1 VKLRPYQQEIRERV
15 HAAWAAGR
23 KAPCIVLPTG
33 SGKTATFANIVSDY
47 PRPSIVMAHR
57 QELVGQMSLTLG
69 RYGVRHRIIAPDA
82 TRRSI
87 EALHMRHLGRRWVD
101 QNASVAAAG
110 VDTLIRRDKSDAFLR
125 SVGMAVVDECFPA
138 GTLIDGKAIESLRV
152 GDMVTAFDEEEG
164 TFHLREV
171 RRLFKNPIPAQMV
184 RVCVA
189 HHVLNC
195 TSGHP
200 FYTRRGWVEAAK
212 LTTDDEVLLH
222 ELHAMRE
229 RNTELDRDTA
239 LSAQEDGQG
248 VLHAEMRVCPPRCT
262 ENVAPEAINP
272 GDMQRMRPTIS
283 SDRTSGDELEERV
296 PDVLHARL
304 LIQTQIPDQFGND
317 GPNKSQVRIRAHD
330 RAQSDASGGCATE
343 SVGIVASGTS
353 SAETKGRQRETTNE
367 SRIEVAGNIGA
378 ARILSA
384 DHCAD
389 WLQFLLSDALQNRLR
404 KRTTEN
410 RSGSGR
416 PEPRCKNPPSPRYQE
431 RSISHWHRLDS
442 VSFQESDDLGS
453 TNDGFVYNIEV
464 DEFHTYVANG
474 VVVHNCHHLLA
485 DNKWGRAI
493 VMLPDNCRILGA
505 TATPVRADGKGLGVD
520 SHGLFDELIVGPSM
534 RDMINDGMLTD
545 YRIFAPPT
553 GNLDLSKVA
562 TSAGGDFSPKPLS
575 EAMHK
580 SSIVG
585 DVVGSYLRIAPGK
598 RGITFAVDLDHA
610 REIATAY
617 NAHGVAAAVLSSEST
632 TEYRATTMRQFET
645 GKLLQLVNV
654 DILGE
659 GVDVPACEV
668 VSFARPTMSFGLF
681 VQQFGRA
688 LRLMIAPELMGRWG
702 EMSRAERLAHIAASE
717 KPVAYIID
725 HVGNCVDRHG
735 LPDAPRQWSLDARKR
750 GTRNAANDAEPLR
763 TCLNPEIEAGCLFVY
778 PRTEPCCPACGYVPV
793 PAGRG
798 RPEEV
803 DGDLFELDP
812 ATLARLR
819 GEADRIMAAPLI
831 PHGADHIVARAIANR
846 HNDRKEAQ
854 EVLGDMIALWA
865 GWQNAQ
871 GRDDR
876 EAYKRFYF
884 GFGVDV
890 ATARTLGRP
899 EADALS
905 AKVQSVLDANGVL
918 TCPLN

>member
-1 VKLRPYQQEIRERV
+1 MKLRPYQQEIRDKV
-15 HAAWAAGR
+15 HAAWATGR

-47 PRPSIVMAHR
+47 PRPSLVMAHR

-87 EALHMRHLGRRWVD
+87 EALHMRVLGRRWVD
-101 QNASVAAAG
+101 QNAPVAAAG

-125 SVGMAVVDECFPA
+125 SVGMTVVDECFPA
-138 GTLIDGKAIESLRV
+138 GTLIDGRPIESLRV
-152 GDMVTAFDEEEG
+152 GDMVTAFDEEKG

-171 RRLFKNPIPAQMV
+171 RRLFKNPAPSHMV
-184 RVCVA
+184 RVCA
-189 HHVLNC
+189 SHHVVNC

-212 LTTDDEVLLH
+212 LTTDDEVLLY
-222 ELHAMRE
+222 EMHAMRGKGGQP
-229 RNTELDRDTA
+229 DREPA
-239 LSAQEDGQG
+239 ISIQEDGANL
-248 VLHAEMRVCPPRCT
+248 LHTEMRLC
-262 ENVAPEAINP
+262 
-272 GDMQRMRPTIS
+272 
-283 SDRTSGDELEERV
+283 TSGCPKNLATETIASGNMLGMWAPV
-296 PDVLHARL
+296 PSDGPSGNSMEKRITDVLWRGM
-304 LIQTQIPDQFGND
+304 LIQAQSPHKFGNYGAD
-317 GPNKSQVRIRAHD
+317 KSQVCVEAHD
-330 RAQSDASGGCATE
+330 RAQSDASGGRATE
-343 SVGIVASGTS
+343 SVSKFTGDSSSTEATRGQRAS
-353 SAETKGRQRETTNE
+353 ADR
-367 SRIEVAGNIGA
+367 SRIEAIGTAGASRVSPTNGCSDGA
-378 ARILSA
+378 PFVLPNP
-384 DHCAD
+384 
-389 WLQFLLSDALQNRLR
+389 LQDRLWECR
-404 KRTTEN
+404 VED
-410 RSGSGR
+410 RSGGR
-416 PEPRCKNPPSPRYQE
+416 RGESWGKGPAGAGCQE
-431 RSISHWHRLDS
+431 RSVSRWHRVES
-442 VSFQESDDLGS
+442 VSIQESGDLGS
-453 TNDGFVYNIEV
+453 ASDGFVYNIEV
-464 DEFHTYVANG
+464 DGLHTYIANG
-474 VVVHNCHHLLA
+474 IVVHNCHHVLS
-485 DNKWGRAI
+485 DNKWGRA
-493 VMLPDNCRILGA
+493 VAMLPDNCNILGA
-505 TATPVRADGKGLGVD
+505 TATPLRADGKGLGAHA
-520 SHGLFDELIVGPSM
+520 HGLFDELIVGPSM

-553 GNLDLSKVA
+553 GNLDLSTVA

-575 EAMHK
+575 EAVHK

-610 REIATAY
+610 REIAAAY
-617 NAHGVAAAVLSSEST
+617 NAKGVPAAVLSSDST
-632 TEYRATTMRQFET
+632 TEYRAMTMRQFET
-645 GKLLQLVNV
+645 GALLQLVNV

-688 LRLMIAPELMGRWG
+688 LRLMIAPELMARWG
-702 EMSRAERLAHIAASE
+702 DMTRAERLAHIAASV

-750 GTRNAANDAEPLR
+750 GTRNVVSDAEPLR
-763 TCLNPEIEAGCLFVY
+763 TCLNPNIPEGCLFVY
-778 PRTEPCCPACGYVPV
+778 PRTEACCPACGYAPA
-793 PAGRG
+793 PAGRS

-803 DGDLFELDP
+803 DGDLYELDP
-812 ATLARLR
+812 TMLAKLR
-819 GEADRIMAAPLI
+819 GEAERIMGDPLI
-831 PHGADHIVARAIANR
+831 PRNVDNIAARAIANR
-846 HNDRKEAQ
+846 HYERKEAQ
-854 EVLGDMIALWA
+854 EALGEMIALWA

-899 EADALS
+899 EAEALT

-918 TCPLN
+918 TGLL